1 MKNVGPAS
9 PMRSTSTLSPTT
21 RAALWMLGWLTLMV
35 TIAIAGREA
44 SHELALFQIML
55 MRSCV
60 GIALIAPLVY
70 RAGGFAALRTT
81 QLRWHA
87 LRNTV
92 HYAAQY
98 GWFAALTLIPL
109 AQVVAIEFTMPIWTA
124 LLAAAFLG
132 ERLYGGK
139 IGAAMLGLIGVAL
152 IVKPAADQ
160 VGAGQWIALG
170 AAIGFAV
177 SVTLTKRL
185 TRTDSPV
192 AIIFWMLVVQSL
204 IGFVP
209 ALLSWRWPSTA
220 GWGWVLLIAFC
231 GTYSHYCM
239 TNALRHA
246 EATLVVPM
254 DFIRVPLTALAGWLI
269 YAERVDMLA
278 VAGTALILGANVM
291 NLRRPPAALSSVT
304 PGRP

>member
-1 MKNVGPAS
+1 
-9 PMRSTSTLSPTT
+9 
-21 RAALWMLGWLTLMV
+21 MLGWLTLMV
-35 TIAIAGREA
+35 TIAVAGREA

-55 MRSCV
+55 LRSCI
-60 GIALIAPLVY
+60 GLLLLAPLV
-70 RAGGFAALRTT
+70 RRSGGLAAMRTA

-87 LRNTV
+87 ARNAV

-98 GWFAALTLIPL
+98 GWFAALMLIPL

-132 ERLYGGK
+132 ERLHGAK
-139 IGAAMLGLIGVAL
+139 VGAALLGLIGVAL
-152 IVKPAADQ
+152 IVKPSTDH
-160 VGAGQWIALG
+160 VGVGQWIAL
-170 AAIGFAV
+170 AAAVGFAV

-185 TRTDSPV
+185 TRTDTPV
-192 AIIFWMLVVQSL
+192 AIIFWMLIVQSL
-204 IGFVP
+204 IGIVP
-209 ALLSWRWPSTA
+209 ALLTWRWPSATT
-220 GWGWVLLIAFC
+220 WGWVLLIAFC
-231 GTYSHYCM
+231 GTYSHYCL

-254 DFIRVPLTALAGWLI
+254 DFVRVPLTALVGWLV

-291 NLRRPPAALSSVT
+291 NLRRAPVVPAQRAA
-304 PGRP
+304 

>member
-1 MKNVGPAS
+1 
-9 PMRSTSTLSPTT
+9 
-21 RAALWMLGWLTLMV
+21 MLGWLTLMI

-44 SHELALFQIML
+44 SHELALFQIMET
-55 MRSCV
+55 RSII
-60 GIALIAPLVY
+60 GILLLAPLVH
-70 RAGGFAALRTT
+70 RAGGLAGVRTT

-87 LRNTV
+87 LRNSV
-92 HYAAQY
+92 HFVAQY

-139 IGAAMLGLIGVAL
+139 IGAALLGLIGVAL
-152 IVKPAADQ
+152 IVKPSADH
-160 VGAGQWIALG
+160 VGAGQLIALG
-170 AAIGFAV
+170 AAVGFAV

-204 IGFVP
+204 IGLVP
-209 ALLSWRWPSTA
+209 ALLSWRWPST
-220 GWGWVLLIAFC
+220 GTWGWVLLIAFC

-239 TNALRHA
+239 ANALRNA

-269 YAERVDMLA
+269 YGERVDMLA
-278 VAGTALILGANVM
+278 VAGTVLILGANVL
-291 NLRRPPAALSSVT
+291 NLRRAPVVVRTRVA
-304 PGRP
+304 